1 MIAYHAPDFPNIS
14 RLHGMLPSDAVITE
28 VEAFAMTI
36 ETGAFQA
43 FLDVETCSVTIH
55 LRETAWTARDLR
67 AVSASVDAFEAGL
80 TAEFWAVARAFLE
93 YSED

>member
-1 MIAYHAPDFPNIS
+1 MIAYHAPDFPNLS

-28 VEAFAMTI
+28 AEASAMTV

-43 FLDVETCSVTIH
+43 FLDVETCTATIH

-67 AVSASVDAFEAGL
+67 SLSAAVDAFEARL
-80 TAEFWAVARAFLE
+80 TAEFWAVARLFLE